1 METKKLSFNE
11 MEEIEGGSCG
21 FAIGS
26 LAVSA
31 IGLFA
36 GMATVNPFAI
46 GLGVAGIYAS
56 GPGMLVA
63 CNLI

>member
-26 LAVSA
+26 LAVSV

-36 GMATVNPFAI
+36 GIATVNPFAI

-63 CNLI
+63 CDLI

>member
-1 METKKLSFNE
+1 MQTKKLSLKE
-11 MEEIEGGSCG
+11 MEQIEGGSCG

-26 LAVSA
+26 LAISVV
-31 IGLFA
+31 GLFA

-46 GLGVAGIYAS
+46 GLGAAGIYAS
-56 GPGMLVA
+56 GPGMLYA